1 MEALMAL
8 EDPQL
13 VRGGSFMFHPAG
25 SLPQATPEEN
35 SEEALAIA
43 EAARD
48 FVNGEILPRDEEIDH
63 LDLQLT
69 RDLLA
74 KAGDLGILG
83 MEIPEA
89 YGGLDLDKKTA
100 LLVLEEMAKQASF
113 STSYT
118 AHTSIG
124 TMPIV
129 YFGTHEQK
137 AKYLPRLATG
147 EWCAAYAL
155 TEAGSGSDALGAK
168 ATAVLQDGHWVLN
181 GTKAWIT
188 NAGFADV
195 FVIFAKINGSH
206 LSAFIVEK
214 TDPGIS
220 TGAEE
225 KKMGI
230 KGSSTRTVILENCRI
245 PEDRLLG
252 GKGKGAR
259 IALGI
264 LNVGRFKLGASSVGG
279 GKRVLDYTL
288 KYTAE
293 RTQFGKPLNAFGLIQ
308 QKLANMAVR
317 IFVGESMSFRTI
329 GYLDD
334 ALAQTSWESETG
346 GADKMKAIDEYAM
359 EASMSKVWGS
369 EALFATADDAVQSF
383 GGAGFSAEY
392 PPEKIYRD
400 CRINRIFEGTNEINR
415 LLIAQ
420 TFLKRCGGAEGLPL
434 AAGAAAPLVLP
445 QDDLHRTVALSKARA
460 LKVIALAQAEH
471 GPKILDNQEAAARI
485 ANMLLE
491 IYAMESGVIRAGKMT
506 QAGHRWA
513 SLATDMAAVYAQEAW
528 NRIQGEARML
538 AAELATGAALDTLVA
553 ELLAMQAPAPQ
564 ALSTLRQRIASAL
577 VEHGRYPISA
587 V

>member
-1 MEALMAL
+1 MAQ
-8 EDPQL
+8 EESQL

-25 SLPQATPEEN
+25 TLPQATPEEN

-48 FVNGEILPRDEEIDH
+48 FVNGEILPRDEAIDH
-63 LDLQLT
+63 LDLELT

-83 MEIPEA
+83 MEIPEE

-100 LLVLEEMAKQASF
+100 LLVLEQMAKQASF

-129 YFGTHEQK
+129 YFGSPEQK
-137 AKYLPRLATG
+137 AKYLPKLATG

-155 TEAGSGSDALGAK
+155 TEAGSGSDALGSK

-264 LNVGRFKLGASSVGG
+264 LNVGRFKLGASSVGA
-279 GKRVLDYTL
+279 GKRVLEYTL
-288 KYTAE
+288 KYAQE

-308 QKLANMAVR
+308 QKLANMAMR

-329 GYLDD
+329 GYLDE
-334 ALAQTSWESETG
+334 ALALTSWESETG

-420 TFLKRCGGAEGLPL
+420 TFLKRCSGVDGLPL
-434 AAGAAAPLVLP
+434 TQAASEPLDLP
-445 QDDLHRTVALSKARA
+445 QDDLLRTVALSKARA
-460 LKVIALAQAEH
+460 LKVIALAQGLH

-491 IYAMESGVIRAGKMT
+491 IYAMEAAVVRAQKMAAT
-506 QAGHRWA
+506 NHRWA
-513 SLATDMAAVYAQEAW
+513 ALALDLATAYAQEAW
-528 NRIQGEARML
+528 NRVQAEARML
-538 AAELATGAALDTLVA
+538 AAELASDAVLDTLVA
-553 ELLAMQAPAPQ
+553 DLLAMQAPAPV
-564 ALSTLRQRIASAL
+564 ALSAVRQRIAQVL
-577 VEHGRYPISA
+577 VDQGRYPISA

>member
-1 MEALMAL
+1 MLGREASVAL
-8 EDPQL
+8 NEPHL

-25 SLPQATPEEN
+25 SMPQFTPEEN

-48 FVNGEILPRDEEIDH
+48 FMNGEILPRDEAIDH
-63 LDLQLT
+63 LDLDLT
-69 RDLLA
+69 RELLA

-83 MEIPEA
+83 MEVPEA

-124 TMPIV
+124 TLPIV
-129 YFGTHEQK
+129 YFGNPEQK
-137 AKYLPRLATG
+137 AKYLPRLASG

-155 TEAGSGSDALGAK
+155 TEAGSGSDALGAR

-225 KKMGI
+225 KKLGI

-264 LNVGRFKLGASSVGG
+264 LNVGRFKLGASSVGA
-279 GKRVLDYTL
+279 GKHVLEYTL
-288 KYTAE
+288 KYAGE
-293 RTQFGKPLNAFGLIQ
+293 RTQFGKPLTAFGLIQ

-334 ALAQTSWESETG
+334 ALAMTSWESETG

-359 EASMSKVWGS
+359 EASISKVWGS
-369 EALFATADDAVQSF
+369 EAIFATADDAVQSF
-383 GGAGFSAEY
+383 GGAGFSSEY

-415 LLIAQ
+415 LLIAG
-420 TFLKRCGGAEGLPL
+420 TFLKRCDGLDGLPL
-434 AAGAAAPLVLP
+434 AASEAARLELP
-445 QDDLHRTVALSKARA
+445 KEGLPRTVALAKARA
-460 LKVIALAQAEH
+460 LKVIALAQAER
-471 GPKILDNQEAAARI
+471 GPRILDNQEAAARI
-485 ANMLLE
+485 SNLLLE
-491 IYAMESGVIRAGKMT
+491 IYAMESAVVRAMKMAA
-506 QAGHRWA
+506 AGHRWA
-513 SLATDMAAVYAQEAW
+513 GLAMDLAAVYAQEAW
-528 NRIQGEARML
+528 NRVQADARML
-538 AAELATGAALDTLVA
+538 AAELASDTVLDTLVSD
-553 ELLAMQAPAPQ
+553 LLAMQAPAPM
-564 ALSTLRQRIASAL
+564 ALSTLRQGIAQVL
-577 VEHGRYPISA
+577 VDQGRYPL
-587 V
+587 

>member
-1 MEALMAL
+1 MAQ
-8 EDPQL
+8 EESQL

-25 SLPQATPEEN
+25 TLPQATPEEN

-48 FVNGEILPRDEEIDH
+48 FVNGEILPRDEAIDH
-63 LDLQLT
+63 LDLELT

-83 MEIPEA
+83 MEIPEE

-100 LLVLEEMAKQASF
+100 LLVLEQMAKQASF

-129 YFGTHEQK
+129 YFGSPEQK
-137 AKYLPRLATG
+137 AKYLPKLATG

-264 LNVGRFKLGASSVGG
+264 LNVGRFKLGASSVGA
-279 GKRVLDYTL
+279 GKRVLEYTL
-288 KYTAE
+288 KYAQE

-308 QKLANMAVR
+308 QKLANMAMR

-329 GYLDD
+329 GYLDE
-334 ALAQTSWESETG
+334 ALALTSWESETG

-420 TFLKRCGGAEGLPL
+420 TFLKRCSGVDGLPL
-434 AAGAAAPLVLP
+434 AAAASEPLDLP
-445 QDDLHRTVALSKARA
+445 QDDLLRTVALSKARA
-460 LKVIALAQAEH
+460 LKVIALAQGLH

-491 IYAMESGVIRAGKMT
+491 IYAMEAAVVRAQKMAAT
-506 QAGHRWA
+506 NHRWA
-513 SLATDMAAVYAQEAW
+513 ALALDLATAYAQEAW
-528 NRIQGEARML
+528 NRVQAEARML
-538 AAELATGAALDTLVA
+538 AAELASDAVLDTLVA
-553 ELLAMQAPAPQ
+553 DLLAMQAPAPV
-564 ALSTLRQRIASAL
+564 ALSAVRQRIAQVL
-577 VEHGRYPISA
+577 VDQGRYPISA